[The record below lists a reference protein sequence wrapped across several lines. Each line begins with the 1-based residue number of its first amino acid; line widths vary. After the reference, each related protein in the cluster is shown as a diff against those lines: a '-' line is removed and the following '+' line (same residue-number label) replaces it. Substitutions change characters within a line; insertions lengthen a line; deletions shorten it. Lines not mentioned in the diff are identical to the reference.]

1 MNRPVNRPA
10 TTPFPIPVVSL
21 LGPGSQP
28 EDETPDIVPMP
39 QGMSTYQAPQL
50 PEPEALAAHP
60 GSVRTLQQVLDALRA
75 LVDGGTAA
83 VPTRVVDLDGLD
95 AESRRLL
102 NQVLGEGEVAAQVLA
117 TAGVAQV
124 APAAPPTVP
133 AAVAAASAAGQG
145 ADARVRVQESVFA
158 GVWRVLHLGPDGAVV
173 RDRLEVG
180 TLPQPLLDAAAEDG
194 VRPARGPEAAAEPL
208 PADVMNAPSLLA
220 ELEDQRRQW
229 KPGDAPHVINLSL
242 LPLTDGDSQHLTRE
256 VGEGRVV
263 ILSRGY
269 GNCRITS
276 TRLPRTWRVTYFNST
291 DRIIL
296 DTLEISRVPEVAC
309 ASLEDLE
316 DSAERVAEVLQWV
329 QAG

>member
-1 MNRPVNRPA
+1 MQRTT
-10 TTPFPIPVVSL
+10 TTPFPIPVVSA

-28 EDETPDIVPMP
+28 EEEEGLDILPMP
-39 QGMSTYQAPQL
+39 QGMSTYRAPQL

-60 GSVRTLQQVLDALRA
+60 GSVRALQQVLDALHA
-75 LVDGGTAA
+75 LVAGGTAA
-83 VPTRVVDLDGLD
+83 VPTRVVELDTLD
-95 AESRRLL
+95 TEDRRLL
-102 NQVLGEGEVAAQVLA
+102 NQVLGEGEVAAQVLG
-117 TAGVAQV
+117 TPGVAQV
-124 APAAPPTVP
+124 APAAPQAAPNP
-133 AAVAAASAAGQG
+133 AAPKT
-145 ADARVRVQESVFA
+145 DARVRVQESVFA
-158 GVWRVLHLGPDGAVV
+158 GVWRVLHLGPAGEVV

-180 TLPQPLLDAAAEDG
+180 ALPQPLLDAAVDDG
-194 VRPARGPEAAAEPL
+194 VRPARARTADEPP

-220 ELEDQRRQW
+220 ELDEQRRQW
-229 KPGDAPHVINLSL
+229 KPGDAPHVVNLTL

-316 DSAERVAEVLQWV
+316 DSAERVAEVLHWV

>member
-1 MNRPVNRPA
+1 MNRPA

-28 EDETPDIVPMP
+28 EDEAPDIVPMP
-39 QGMSTYQAPQL
+39 QGMSTYQPPQL
-50 PEPEALAAHP
+50 PEPEALASHP
-60 GSVRTLQQVLDALRA
+60 GCVRALQQVLDALRS
-75 LVDGGTAA
+75 LVAGGTAA
-83 VPTRVVDLDGLD
+83 VPTRVVDLGGLD
-95 AESRRLL
+95 ADARRLL
-102 NQVLGEGEVAAQVLA
+102 NQVLGEGEVAAQVLG
-117 TAGVAQV
+117 TAGIAQV
-124 APAAPPTVP
+124 APAAPPAVP
-133 AAVAAASAAGQG
+133 FAPEATGQRT
-145 ADARVRVQESVFA
+145 DARVRVQESVFA

-194 VRPARGPEAAAEPL
+194 VRSARSPAPGPAAAAEPL